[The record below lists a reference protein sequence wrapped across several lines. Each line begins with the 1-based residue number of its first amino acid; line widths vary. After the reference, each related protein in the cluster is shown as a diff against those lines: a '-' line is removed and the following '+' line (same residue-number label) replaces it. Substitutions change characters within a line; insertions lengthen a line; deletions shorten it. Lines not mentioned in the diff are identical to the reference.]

1 MQIELVR
8 FSGTREELHGP
19 ILGLDNVAAGE
30 GQSQVWA
37 EAQGAQ
43 QLPIGEQW
51 QIQEL
56 EATDLAYPG

>member
-1 MQIELVR
+1 MGAPNLMFV
-8 FSGTREELHGP
+8 
-19 ILGLDNVAAGE
+19 DDAACQRCSPTDQNG
-30 GQSQVWA
+30 GSSVWA